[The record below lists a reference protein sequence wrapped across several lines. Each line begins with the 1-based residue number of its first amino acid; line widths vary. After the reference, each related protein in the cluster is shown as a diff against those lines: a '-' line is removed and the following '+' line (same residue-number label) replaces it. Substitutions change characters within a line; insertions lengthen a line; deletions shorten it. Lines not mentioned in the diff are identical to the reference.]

1 MKKELKTTD
10 IIVIHPWM
18 TTKLNLTGIQLL
30 IYAKI
35 YAFCSYENGGYEGGL
50 SYLETWCNASKQAV
64 ITALK
69 ELREKKLIDR
79 RAIGKNLWKY
89 YILTDLISEYE
100 IKNFQRN
107 KIESG
112 QETLPTIQ
120 NNGQETL
127 PEWSRNL
134 TEVVK
139 KVDPIIY
146 NNINIIPDRKDYL
159 ISQLHQVFDNL
170 DFFDEKTIDYFAAFT
185 EKLTDIELAGYIK
198 FIYEIT
204 VKAKPDNIKSY
215 FYKCF
220 ISKTNKATYQF
231 NLNSVSDEK
240 KQNKIIIMKC
250 PACGNEHDRSFDC
263 PNCHIKF
270 VDTFDKQK
278 VQFHKKLSLLSEF
291 EKENY
296 FKEKENLEILND
308 FNMYCQ
314 KLKLLNSK
322 FKLEN

>member
-127 PEWSRNL
+127 PEWSRNF

-146 NNINIIPDRKDYL
+146 NNINIIPDRKEYL

-220 ISKTNKATYQF
+220 ISKTNLATFQF
-231 NLNSVSDEK
+231 NLKSSSKNESHSE
-240 KQNKIIIMKC
+240 IIVMKC
-250 PACGNEHDRSFDC
+250 PACGNEHDRNYDC
-263 PNCHIKF
+263 PNCHIRF
-270 VDTFDKQK
+270 VDTFDPQLI
-278 VQFHKKLSLLSEF
+278 QFHKKLSKLSEI
-291 EKENY
+291 EKTNY
-296 FKEKENLEILND
+296 FSEKDKLSTLND
-308 FNMYCQ
+308 FNLYSQ
-314 KLKLLNSK
+314 KLELLNSQ
-322 FKLEN
+322 FNLRM

>member
-1 MKKELKTTD
+1 
-10 IIVIHPWM
+10 M
-18 TTKLNLTGIQLL
+18 TL
-30 IYAKI
+30 
-35 YAFCSYENGGYEGGL
+35 
-50 SYLETWCNASKQAV
+50 
-64 ITALK
+64 
-69 ELREKKLIDR
+69 
-79 RAIGKNLWKY
+79 
-89 YILTDLISEYE
+89 
-100 IKNFQRN
+100 
-107 KIESG
+107 
-112 QETLPTIQ
+112 TLPTIQ